1 MNKDEKVTYLIEYL
15 MKDQAGYAHMQIPSA
30 YLEKRKFLRALM
42 NVRMPIGL
50 SEEFY
55 KIQDE
60 LLKEEALERG
70 IVSVDALPTLA
81 EVFPESKLKNKERIV
96 LWQGDITRL
105 SADAIVNAA
114 NSQMLGCFIPGHMC
128 IDNVIHSAA
137 GLGLRD
143 ECAMIMGMQ
152 GYEEPTGK
160 AKITSGY
167 NLPAKHVIHTVG
179 PIVQHTVTKEQEEE
193 LRSCYYECMKLAQK
207 EGLES
212 IVFCCIST
220 GEFHFPNERAAQI
233 ALETIDE
240 FLEIGS
246 LKKVVINVFKDMDLR
261 IYEELIKGQRTYD
274 YVLFDLDGTL
284 TEPKEG
290 ITKAVAHALKY
301 YGIIVEDLDSLCK
314 FIGPPLF
321 DSFKEYYGF
330 SQEKAEEAVEKFR
343 EYFSVKG
350 IFENKVYDNVEK
362 MLETLRE
369 RGKTIILATSK
380 PEEFAKRILDHFD
393 LTKYFDYIAGATMDE
408 SRVKKADVIA
418 YALELAGVDE
428 IEAAIMVGDRKHDVL
443 GAREEGL
450 PCIGVLYGHGDLQEM
465 KECGADYIAE
475 TVEDILKFLP

>member
-30 YLEKRKFLRALM
+30 YLEKRELLRALM

-50 SEEFY
+50 DEEFY

-60 LLKEEALERG
+60 LLREEALERG
-70 IVSVDALPTLA
+70 VVPVMELPTLQ
-81 EVFPESKLKNKERIV
+81 EQFPQSRIKNKDRIA

-114 NSQMLGCFIPGHMC
+114 NSQMLGCFIPGHRC

-143 ECAMIMGMQ
+143 ECAYLMGMQ
-152 GYEEPTGK
+152 GHEEAVGK
-160 AKITSGY
+160 AKITGGY

-179 PIVQHTVTKEQEEE
+179 PIVQQMVTKEQEDE

-207 EGLES
+207 EGLET
-212 IVFCCIST
+212 IAFCCIST

-246 LKKVVINVFKDMDLR
+246 LKRVVINVFKEIDFR
-261 IYEELIKGQRTYD
+261 IYKELIEGQRTYD

-290 ITKAVAHALKY
+290 ITKAVAHALAY
-301 YGIIVEDLDSLCK
+301 YGIIVEDLDTLCK

-330 SQEKAEEAVEKFR
+330 SQEKAEEAVVKFR

-350 IFENKVYDNVEK
+350 IFENEVYDGVEN
-362 MLETLRE
+362 MLETLKE

-408 SRVKKADVIA
+408 KRVRKADVIA
-418 YALELAGVDE
+418 YAMELAG
-428 IEAAIMVGDRKHDVL
+428 IEDIENAIMVGDRKHDVL
-443 GAREEGL
+443 GAKEEGI
-450 PCIGVLYGHGDLQEM
+450 PCIGVLYGHGDLEEM
-465 KECGADYIAE
+465 KECGADYIAD
-475 TVEDILKFLP
+475 TVEDIVKFLP